1 MVHNWKAYFVPV
13 PLEKPSTSAT
23 SWRPRYSNIDP
34 NWEKTM
40 PWRLAIGA
48 LMVVSQGKAHVKI
61 DEHEFNWVQDQ
72 NRMSKVK
79 TWIEMLFDL
88 KRTHHKPLSLQTLP
102 AAINSSGQYH
112 ILYINRPPSPA
123 VPTALAL
130 RSPEIIWLI
139 SSSSAS
145 ILVLLWKSEAFTWQE
160 RKNLDTPC
168 CMLRAYMDKHV
179 WKRER
184 EIHAP

>member
-102 AAINSSGQYH
+102 S
-112 ILYINRPPSPA
+112 ILLVN
-123 VPTALAL
+123 
-130 RSPEIIWLI
+130 IIYQ
-139 SSSSAS
+139 SSSKPSCSNRLGTS
-145 ILVLLWKSEAFTWQE
+145 IPGNHLIDLIQQRFDLGAALKIRGLYLTRA
-160 RKNLDTPC
+160 KKPGYA
-168 CMLRAYMDKHV
+168 ML
-179 WKRER
+179 
-184 EIHAP
+184 HAPCIHG